1 MCVSPAVTQ
10 FLLFTSFCSL
20 WHVTDMQVTGQH
32 LVPMTIQKQNVITAV
47 LADLLSFAEVW
58 YIRCT
63 AVNQA
68 SPHPGQNVSS
78 AFISF
83 VVQQDASALSVGQVN
98 SLYAMAALV
107 LGLICVYQ
115 GLRSHRLPPETWYL
129 C

>member
-1 MCVSPAVTQ
+1 
-10 FLLFTSFCSL
+10 
-20 WHVTDMQVTGQH
+20 MQVTGQH
-32 LVPMTIQKQNVITAV
+32 LVHMTIQKQNVITAV
-47 LADLLSFAEVW
+47 LADLLSSAEVW

-68 SPHPGQNVSS
+68 SPDPGQNVSS

-98 SLYAMAALV
+98 TLYATAALL

-115 GLRSHRLPPETWYL
+115 GLRSHRLPPETWVL